1 MTVDYDGVIIGGT
14 LQGREAAALGAR
26 EGARM
31 ALVEPPGSGLKQ
43 LRRQLTLQILAQAAA
58 ASRPASQWHQFLP
71 PRSTPVPWAEV
82 RQRVAGYTTRAYP
95 HLSLEALAIAGVDV
109 VPEQGQLSPR
119 PQLAVTTAKRRLTG
133 RRYLLCLDT
142 TPTVPQIP
150 GLAQTP
156 YLTVDTLA
164 DLDTQPQDVVVLGDS
179 ADGIAI
185 AQSLALLGS
194 RVTLISRHDRLLPTE
209 DPAMA
214 TFVESL
220 LRAAGVTV
228 QVSVKI
234 DRICDRTLT
243 DKTSIEIKWTDREP
257 QRFGHLLLATARQPH
272 ISSLDLDRVG
282 IVTHQNYI
290 PVDDRLQTTHPRV
303 FACGPALGGYWAE
316 TTDHQDMAVGLRNA
330 LYFPR
335 RQLMSL
341 HRIGHLHTVP
351 GYARLGFTATQ
362 AQHWYG
368 ADAQV
373 LQISLGQVANTQ
385 TSGDIT
391 GFCRWVVHR
400 DGRLLGAQLCSSNA
414 SELIQ
419 PLARLM
425 QQGIRMHE
433 WESLPW
439 LPHSLSEIIPQLV
452 ALWQQHRWQPGTWRR
467 DWAENWFNWRRSRCR

>member
-31 ALVEPPGSGLKQ
+31 ALVEPPGSGLRQ

-58 ASRPASQWHQFLP
+58 ASKPASQWHQFLP
-71 PRSTPVPWAEV
+71 PRPTPVPWAEV
-82 RQRVAGYTTRAYP
+82 RQRVAGYAARAYP
-95 HLSLEALAIAGVDV
+95 HLSLGALAIAGVDV
-109 VPEQGQLSPR
+109 VLDQGQLSPR

-133 RRYLLCLDT
+133 RRYLLCPDT
-142 TPTVPQIP
+142 IPTVPQIP

-156 YLTVDTLA
+156 YLTADTLA
-164 DLDTQPQDVVVLGDS
+164 DVATQPQDMVVLGGS

-194 RVTLISRHDRLLPTE
+194 RVTLISRGDRLLPTE

-228 QVSVKI
+228 QVGAKI
-234 DRICDRTLT
+234 DQICDRTLA
-243 DKTSIEIKWTDREP
+243 DRAGIEIEWTDRAP
-257 QRFGHLLLATARQPH
+257 QRFEHLLLATARQPDVL
-272 ISSLDLDRVG
+272 SLDLDRVG
-282 IVTHQNYI
+282 IITHRNYI

-316 TTDHQDMAVGLRNA
+316 TTDHQDVAIALRNA
-330 LYFPR
+330 LYLPR

-341 HRIGHLHTVP
+341 HRIGHLPTVP
-351 GYARLGFTATQ
+351 GYGRLGFTATQ

-368 ADAQV
+368 ADAQI
-373 LQISLGQVANTQ
+373 LHISLDQVANAQ
-385 TSGDIT
+385 TLGDIT

-400 DGRLLGAQLCSSNA
+400 DGRLLGVQLCSPNA
-414 SELIQ
+414 SDLIQ
-419 PLARLM
+419 SLASLM
-425 QQGIRMHE
+425 QQGSRIQQ
-433 WESLPW
+433 WESWPQ
-439 LPHSLSEIIPQLV
+439 LPHTLAAIVPQL
-452 ALWQQHRWQPGTWRR
+452 ATRWQQHRWQPGTWRR
-467 DWAENWFNWRRSRCR
+467 DWAENWFNWRRSRGQ